1 MATFYHIG
9 RLFLCLALTFQGL
22 YILGLIPGQSATA
35 LTNSMTRGVNNLS
48 TLVPIPADIAKEI
61 KNNIPYIAKAIG
73 GLLSLALLNIF
84 GSSRFLIKLNILGI
98 VLLTIFIGI
107 PYNVIKGG
115 NPLDPADKTLFHFYS
130 NLAIL
135 GGLIYYH
142 SAVGSGAVPE
152 KRKRD

>member
-1 MATFYHIG
+1 
-9 RLFLCLALTFQGL
+9 
-22 YILGLIPGQSATA
+22 
-35 LTNSMTRGVNNLS
+35 MTRGVNNLS
-48 TLVPIPADIAKEI
+48 SLVPIPSDIVKEI
-61 KNNIPYIAKAIG
+61 RNNVPYIAKAIG
-73 GLLSLALLNIF
+73 GLLTLALLNIF
-84 GSSRFLIKLNILGI
+84 GSSRLLIKLNILGI

-142 SAVGSGAVPE
+142 SATGSGAVPVE